1 MYFSSA
7 LYSHPQG
14 KRMPRPG
21 TGLVLAVCYANEGT
35 WQGQGDKRH
44 SLSPPPQKRKIKAI
58 NLKPH
63 KLHSGSRAGTHSAQ
77 ALGRH
82 QVVRRSNC
90 LWPALDFST

>member
-1 MYFSSA
+1 MPHTGHQNDYCDVSQQVAKHHTATHSP
-7 LYSHPQG
+7 LPSWVEERIGG
-14 KRMPRPG
+14 K
-21 TGLVLAVCYANEGT
+21 
-35 WQGQGDKRH
+35 
-44 SLSPPPQKRKIKAI
+44 KIKAI

>member
-44 SLSPPPQKRKIKAI
+44 SLLPPPKKKENKSNKPETPQVTQWLWSWDSFCTGFGQASGGKA
-58 NLKPH
+58 
-63 KLHSGSRAGTHSAQ
+63 
-77 ALGRH
+77 
-82 QVVRRSNC
+82 
-90 LWPALDFST
+90 F